1 MVSQD
6 KHLFAQL
13 APAERD
19 SYLATRRQQREQQRG
34 VRREKT
40 RLRVVRTAEYH
51 AKALA
56 ARRHK
61 YRSRMP
67 AGWVDPLRREAG
79 VAEVEALGGR

>member
-1 MVSQD
+1 MFSQD
-6 KHLFAQL
+6 KHVFAKL

-19 SYLATRRQQREQQRG
+19 SYLSTRRQQREQQRG

-40 RLRVVRTAEYH
+40 KLRGVRTAEYH

-67 AGWVDPLRREAG
+67 PGWVDLLRREEAK
-79 VAEVEALGGR
+79 VEALGGR